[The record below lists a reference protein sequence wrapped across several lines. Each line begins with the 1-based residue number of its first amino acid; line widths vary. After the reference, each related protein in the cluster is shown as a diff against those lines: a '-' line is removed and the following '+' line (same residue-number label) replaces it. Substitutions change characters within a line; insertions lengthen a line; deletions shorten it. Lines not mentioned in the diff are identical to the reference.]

1 MFRLVFIFIFTTW
14 MITGF
19 IITAPAVAAD
29 ADEFSEILKKID
41 KLVCTN
47 PEKISQYYS
56 SELVIMID
64 DKRALLENR
73 IKDYRQMMSELVGMS
88 CRMKRKVLAGKKGDQ
103 VGYVLVD
110 EQISVTAENVHI
122 DERQHSVCSYMF
134 SKEKDGWKISL
145 EHCSS
150 LPDYSIRPGEDALY
164 YFHNPVY

>member
-1 MFRLVFIFIFTTW
+1 MRRLVFIFIFISW
-14 MITGF
+14 
-19 IITAPAVAAD
+19 IISGLNSASLVLAAD
-29 ADEFSEILKKID
+29 VDGFSKVLKKID

-47 PEKISQYYS
+47 PEKIAQYYS
-56 SELVIMID
+56 SELVIIID
-64 DKRALLENR
+64 DKRASLENR
-73 IKDYRQMMSELVGMS
+73 IKDYRQMMSELIGMNCS
-88 CRMKRKVLAGKKGDQ
+88 ITRKVLSGKQGDK

-134 SKEKDGWKISL
+134 SKKKDNWKISL

>member
-73 IKDYRQMMSELVGMS
+73 IKDYRQMMSELLKMK
-88 CRMKRKVLAGKKGDQ
+88 CEIKRKVLAGKSGKK
-103 VGYVLVD
+103 VGYILAD

-134 SKEKDGWKISL
+134 SREKDGWKVSL

>member
-73 IKDYRQMMSELVGMS
+73 IKDYRQMMSELLKMK
-88 CRMKRKVLAGKKGDQ
+88 CEIKRKVLAGKSGKK
-103 VGYVLVD
+103 VGYILAD

-122 DERQHSVCSYMF
+122 DERQHSVCSYMC
-134 SKEKDGWKISL
+134 SREKDGWKVSL

>member
-1 MFRLVFIFIFTTW
+1 MILGFNFT
-14 MITGF
+14 
-19 IITAPAVAAD
+19 PSVLAAD
-29 ADEFSEILKKID
+29 TDGFSEILKKID
-41 KLVCTN
+41 KLVCVN

-73 IKDYRQMMSELVGMS
+73 IKDYRQMMSDLVGMK
-88 CRMKRKVLAGKKGDQ
+88 CRMERKVLAGKRGDQ
-103 VGYVLVD
+103 VSYVLAD

-134 SKEKDGWKISL
+134 SKDKDGWKISL

-150 LPDYSIRPGEDALY
+150 LPDYSISPGEDALY

>member
-1 MFRLVFIFIFTTW
+1 MCRLVFIFIFTSW
-14 MITGF
+14 MISGF
-19 IITAPAVAAD
+19 ITTSPALAVD
-29 ADEFSEILKKID
+29 AGEFSEILKKID
-41 KLVCTN
+41 KLVCAN
-47 PEKISQYYS
+47 PEKISQYYG

-64 DKRALLENR
+64 DKRTSLENR
-73 IKDYRQMMSELVGMS
+73 IKDYRQMMSEYVGMKCS
-88 CRMKRKVLAGKKGDQ
+88 MTRKVLSGRKGEQ

-110 EQISVTAENVHI
+110 EQISVTAESVHI

-134 SKEKDGWKISL
+134 SKEKGGWKVSL

>member
-1 MFRLVFIFIFTTW
+1 MCRLVFIFIFTGW
-14 MITGF
+14 MILGLNLTS
-19 IITAPAVAAD
+19 PALAVD
-29 ADEFSEILKKID
+29 AGEFSEVLEKID

-56 SELVIMID
+56 SELVIIID

-73 IKDYRQMMSELVGMS
+73 IKDYRQMMSELVKMK
-88 CRMKRKVLAGKKGDQ
+88 CEIKRKVLADKSGER
-103 VGYVLVD
+103 VGYILAD

-134 SKEKDGWKISL
+134 SKEKGGWKVSL

>member
-1 MFRLVFIFIFTTW
+1 MYRLVLIFVFAGW
-14 MITGF
+14 MVL
-19 IITAPAVAAD
+19 ASKPALPALAAD
-29 ADEFSEILKKID
+29 TDKFSVILEKVD

-47 PEKISQYYS
+47 PEETSQYYS
-56 SELVIMID
+56 PKLVIMID

-73 IKDYRQMMSELVGMS
+73 IKDYRQMMSELIGMKCS
-88 CRMKRKVLAGKKGDQ
+88 MARKVLAGEAGDK
-103 VGYVLVD
+103 VGYMLVD
-110 EQISVTAENVHI
+110 ELISVVAENVHI

-134 SKEKDGWKISL
+134 SKEKNDWKISL

>member
-1 MFRLVFIFIFTTW
+1 MCRLVFIFIFTSW
-14 MITGF
+14 MILGF
-19 IITAPAVAAD
+19 ITTSPALAAN
-29 ADEFSEILKKID
+29 ADEFSEVLEKID
-41 KLVCTN
+41 ELVCSN

-56 SELVIMID
+56 SGLVIMID

-73 IKDYRQMMSELVGMS
+73 IKDYRQMMSELVKMK
-88 CRMKRKVLAGKKGDQ
+88 CEIKRKILGGKGGEK
-103 VGYVLVD
+103 VGYILAD

-122 DERQHSVCSYMF
+122 DERQHSVCSYVF
-134 SKEKDGWKISL
+134 SKEKVGWKVSL

>member
-1 MFRLVFIFIFTTW
+1 MCRLVFIFIFTGWVILGLNLTS
-14 MITGF
+14 
-19 IITAPAVAAD
+19 PALAAD
-29 ADEFSEILKKID
+29 AGEFSEVLEKID

-47 PEKISQYYS
+47 PEEIGQYYS

-73 IKDYRQMMSELVGMS
+73 IKDYRQMISELVKMK
-88 CRMKRKVLAGKKGDQ
+88 CEIKRKVLANKSGEK
-103 VGYVLVD
+103 VGYILAD

-134 SKEKDGWKISL
+134 SKEKGGWKVSL

-150 LPDYSIRPGEDALY
+150 LPDYTIRPGEDALY

>member
-1 MFRLVFIFIFTTW
+1 MCRLVFTFIFTSW
-14 MITGF
+14 MILGLNLTS
-19 IITAPAVAAD
+19 PALAAD
-29 ADEFSEILKKID
+29 VDKFSVILEKMD

-47 PEKISQYYS
+47 PEQVSQYYS
-56 SELVIMID
+56 PELVIMID

-73 IKDYRQMMSELVGMS
+73 IKSYRQMMSELVGMKCS
-88 CRMKRKVLAGKKGDQ
+88 MKRKVLAANGGDK

-110 EQISVTAENVHI
+110 ELSSVVAENVHI
-122 DERQHSVCSYMF
+122 DQRNHSVCSYVF
-134 SKEKDGWKISL
+134 SKEKNNWKISL

>member
-1 MFRLVFIFIFTTW
+1 
-14 MITGF
+14 MISGF
-19 IITAPAVAAD
+19 ITISPALAAD
-29 ADEFSEILKKID
+29 AGEFSEVLEKID

-47 PEKISQYYS
+47 PEEISQYYS
-56 SELVIMID
+56 SELVIIID

-73 IKDYRQMMSELVGMS
+73 IKDYRQMMSELVKMK
-88 CRMKRKVLAGKKGDQ
+88 CEIKRKVLAGKRGEK
-103 VGYVLVD
+103 VGYILAD

-134 SKEKDGWKISL
+134 SKEKGGWKVSL

>member
-1 MFRLVFIFIFTTW
+1 MCRLIFVFIFAGW
-14 MITGF
+14 MISGF
-19 IITAPAVAAD
+19 ITISPALAAD
-29 ADEFSEILKKID
+29 AGEFSEVLEKID

-47 PEKISQYYS
+47 PEKMSQYYS
-56 SELVIMID
+56 SDLVIMID

-73 IKDYRQMMSELVGMS
+73 IKDYRQMMSDLVKMK
-88 CRMKRKVLAGKKGDQ
+88 CEIKRKVLAGKSGEK
-103 VGYVLVD
+103 VGYILAD

-134 SKEKDGWKISL
+134 SKEKGGWKVSL

>member
-1 MFRLVFIFIFTTW
+1 MRRLVFVFIFTGW
-14 MITGF
+14 MILGF
-19 IITAPAVAAD
+19 NSTPSVLAVD
-29 ADEFSEILKKID
+29 ADGFSEILEKID

-47 PEKISQYYS
+47 PEEIGQYYS

-73 IKDYRQMMSELVGMS
+73 IKDYRQMISGLVKMK
-88 CRMKRKVLAGKKGDQ
+88 CEIKRKVLANKSGEK
-103 VGYVLVD
+103 VGYILAD

-122 DERQHSVCSYMF
+122 DERQHSVCSYVF
-134 SKEKDGWKISL
+134 SKEKVGWKVSL
-145 EHCSS
+145 EQCSS

>member
-1 MFRLVFIFIFTTW
+1 MCRLVFIFIFTGW
-14 MITGF
+14 MILGLNLTS
-19 IITAPAVAAD
+19 PALAVD
-29 ADEFSEILKKID
+29 AGEFSEVLEKID

-47 PEKISQYYS
+47 PEEIGQYYS

-73 IKDYRQMMSELVGMS
+73 IKDYRQMISELVKMK
-88 CRMKRKVLAGKKGDQ
+88 CEIKRKVLANKGGEK
-103 VGYVLVD
+103 VGYILAD

-134 SKEKDGWKISL
+134 SKEKGDWKVSL

-150 LPDYSIRPGEDALY
+150 LPDYTIRPGEDALY

>member
-1 MFRLVFIFIFTTW
+1 MRRLVLMFIFGIW
-14 MITGF
+14 VILGF
-19 IITAPAVAAD
+19 NSGSFVLAAD
-29 ADEFSEILKKID
+29 VDEFTEVLEKID

-47 PEKISQYYS
+47 PEQTSKYYS
-56 SELVIMID
+56 SGLVIMID

-73 IKDYRQMMSELVGMS
+73 IKDYRQMMSELVGMK
-88 CRMKRKVLAGKKGDQ
+88 CNMTRKVLSGQRGGQ

-122 DERQHSVCSYMF
+122 DERQHSVCSYIF
-134 SKEKDGWKISL
+134 SKEKGSWKISL

>member
-1 MFRLVFIFIFTTW
+1 MCRLVFIFIFTGW
-14 MITGF
+14 MISGF
-19 IITAPAVAAD
+19 ITTSPTLAAD
-29 ADEFSEILKKID
+29 AGEFSEVLEKID

-47 PEKISQYYS
+47 PEEIGQYYS

-73 IKDYRQMMSELVGMS
+73 IKDYRQMISELVKMK
-88 CRMKRKVLAGKKGDQ
+88 CEIKRKVLANKGGEK
-103 VGYVLVD
+103 VGYILAD

-134 SKEKDGWKISL
+134 SKEKGGWKVSL

-150 LPDYSIRPGEDALY
+150 LPDYTIRPGEDALY

>member
-1 MFRLVFIFIFTTW
+1 MCRLVFTFIFTGW
-14 MITGF
+14 MILGLNLTS
-19 IITAPAVAAD
+19 PALAVD
-29 ADEFSEILKKID
+29 AGEFSEVLEKID

-47 PEKISQYYS
+47 PEKIGQYYS

-73 IKDYRQMMSELVGMS
+73 IKDYRQMISELVKMK
-88 CRMKRKVLAGKKGDQ
+88 CEIKRKVLANKSGEK
-103 VGYVLVD
+103 VGYILAD
-110 EQISVTAENVHI
+110 EQISVTAESVHI

-134 SKEKDGWKISL
+134 SKEKGGWKVSL

>member
-1 MFRLVFIFIFTTW
+1 MRRLVFIFIFTGW
-14 MITGF
+14 MILGF
-19 IITAPAVAAD
+19 NLTPSVLAVD
-29 ADEFSEILKKID
+29 ADGFSEILEKID

-47 PEKISQYYS
+47 PEEIGQYYS

-73 IKDYRQMMSELVGMS
+73 IKDYRQMISELVKMK
-88 CRMKRKVLAGKKGDQ
+88 CEIKRKVLANKGGEK
-103 VGYVLVD
+103 VGYILAD

-134 SKEKDGWKISL
+134 SKEKGGWKVSL

-150 LPDYSIRPGEDALY
+150 LPDYTIRPGEDALY

>member
-1 MFRLVFIFIFTTW
+1 MLGFTPTS
-14 MITGF
+14 
-19 IITAPAVAAD
+19 PALAAD
-29 ADEFSEILKKID
+29 SAGFSEVLKKID

-56 SELVIMID
+56 PELVVIID

-73 IKDYRQMMSELVGMS
+73 IKDYRRMMSDLVGMK
-88 CRMKRKVLAGKKGDQ
+88 CKVQRQVLANR
-103 VGYVLVD
+103 VGEKIGYILAD

>member
-1 MFRLVFIFIFTTW
+1 
-14 MITGF
+14 
-19 IITAPAVAAD
+19 
-29 ADEFSEILKKID
+29 
-41 KLVCTN
+41 
-47 PEKISQYYS
+47 
-56 SELVIMID
+56 
-64 DKRALLENR
+64 
-73 IKDYRQMMSELVGMS
+73 MMSELVGMNCS
-88 CRMKRKVLAGKKGDQ
+88 MTRKVLSGKQGDQ

-134 SKEKDGWKISL
+134 FKEKDSWKISL

>member
-1 MFRLVFIFIFTTW
+1 MCRLIFVFIFTGW
-14 MITGF
+14 MISGF
-19 IITAPAVAAD
+19 ITASPALASD
-29 ADEFSEILKKID
+29 AGEFSEVLEKID

-47 PEKISQYYS
+47 PEEIGQYYS

-64 DKRALLENR
+64 DKRALLKNR
-73 IKDYRQMMSELVGMS
+73 IKDYRQMISELVKMK
-88 CRMKRKVLAGKKGDQ
+88 CEIKRKVLANKGGEK
-103 VGYVLVD
+103 VGYILAD

-134 SKEKDGWKISL
+134 SKEKGGWKVSL

-150 LPDYSIRPGEDALY
+150 LPDYTILPGEDALY

>member
-1 MFRLVFIFIFTTW
+1 MRRLVSIFIFTCW
-14 MITGF
+14 MMMGF
-19 IITAPAVAAD
+19 SPVSPTLAVG

-41 KLVCTN
+41 KLVCAN

-64 DKRALLENR
+64 DKRALLDNR
-73 IKDYRQMMSELVGMS
+73 IKDYRQMMSELVGMK

-122 DERQHSVCSYMF
+122 DERQHSVCSYIF
-134 SKEKDGWKISL
+134 SKEKGGWKISL

>member
-1 MFRLVFIFIFTTW
+1 MCRLVFRFIFTGW
-14 MITGF
+14 MISGF
-19 IITAPAVAAD
+19 ITTSPVLAAD
-29 ADEFSEILKKID
+29 AGEFSEVLEKID

-47 PEKISQYYS
+47 PEKMSQYYS

-73 IKDYRQMMSELVGMS
+73 IKDYRQMMSELVKMK
-88 CRMKRKVLAGKKGDQ
+88 CEIKRKVLADKSGEKI
-103 VGYVLVD
+103 GYILAD

-134 SKEKDGWKISL
+134 SKEKSGWKVSL

>member
-1 MFRLVFIFIFTTW
+1 MCRLIFVFIFTGW
-14 MITGF
+14 MISGF
-19 IITAPAVAAD
+19 ITASPALAAD
-29 ADEFSEILKKID
+29 AGEFSEVLEKRD

-47 PEKISQYYS
+47 PEEIGQYYS

-73 IKDYRQMMSELVGMS
+73 IKDYRQMISELVKMK
-88 CRMKRKVLAGKKGDQ
+88 CEIKRKVLANKGGEK
-103 VGYVLVD
+103 VGYILAD

-134 SKEKDGWKISL
+134 SKEKGGWKVSL

-150 LPDYSIRPGEDALY
+150 LPDYTIRPGEDALY